1 MNPRLSELNCFIRAE
16 TRKSFSLRA
25 FLALVILAAAMAV
38 LAHRELR
45 ALAGQGAVNGVLF
58 LASGVLAGFGTL
70 GHLALIS
77 VAAFL
82 VSFEHSNGTL
92 KEIRLIQPKPYALYV
107 AKTLAVLVCA
117 TFFLLVITALAG
129 WCARAGRGHPEPGE
143 IQAVVKSTP
152 LGLLA
157 AAAICLEYLTVLN
170 LCLLGFCVALVCK
183 SPAGAT
189 GLAACLFLIADTLK
203 EVLGFENYVFWYHTN
218 RIWGNL
224 AAVADGLHLPWG
236 PTLSRALVI
245 GLVSVCLFLVLFR
258 LLVWRRVEH

>member
-1 MNPRLSELNCFIRAE
+1 MNPWLSELNCFIRAE
-16 TRKSFSLRA
+16 SRKSFSLRA
-25 FLALVILAAAMAV
+25 VLALVILAAAMAV

-58 LASGVLAGFGTL
+58 FASGILASFGTI

-77 VAAFL
+77 LAAFL
-82 VSFEHSNGTL
+82 VSFEYSNGTL
-92 KEIRLIQPKPYALYV
+92 KEIRLIRPKPYALYM
-107 AKTLAVLVCA
+107 AKALAVLVCA
-117 TFFLLVITALAG
+117 TFLLLVITALAG
-129 WCARAGRGHPEPGE
+129 WCARAAHQHTNPGE
-143 IQAVVKSTP
+143 AQAVFKSMP

-157 AAAICLEYLTVLN
+157 AAAICSEYLTVLN
-170 LCLLGFCVALVCK
+170 LCLLGFCVALLCK

-203 EVLGFENYVFWYHTN
+203 EILGFENYVFWYHTN

-236 PTLSRALVI
+236 PTFLRALVA
-245 GLVSVCLFLVLFR
+245 GLLSGCLFLGLFR